1 MPTRRVPTPVLTTR
15 ALNRALLDRQ
25 MLLRRHDMKALAA
38 IEHLVGMQSQAPL
51 SPYVGLWTRLLGFR
65 HEDLADLLTG
75 RSAVR
80 IALMRS
86 TIHLV
91 SADDCLALRPVVQ
104 PVIDRWLRTSGAGR
118 LAEGDLR
125 EVEAAAR
132 ALMEERPLTFAELA
146 VRLGEKLGERWPD
159 GEALAR
165 AVRAIVPLVQVPP
178 RGVWGASSQARHVP
192 AESWLGR
199 PLGGGPA
206 AGDAAGDSAGHM
218 VLRYLAAFGPASV
231 ADMRVWSGLTGL
243 RSVVKRLDLV
253 AYRDENGVELLDVPC
268 AAPPEPDAEA
278 PVRFLPEFDNLLL
291 SHADRRRIIADEH
304 RRRVFTVN
312 GIIRAT
318 ILVDGFVA
326 GLWRI
331 ERAGETATLEIEP
344 FAPLAPAVRDALA
357 DEGERLLGFAADR
370 AASHA
375 VRFLD
380 GRRPVAT
387 TGT

>member
-1 MPTRRVPTPVLTTR
+1 MLTPRVLTPALTTR

-25 MLLRRHDMKALAA
+25 MLLRRHTMKASAA
-38 IEHLVGMQSQAPL
+38 IERLVGMQSQAPL
-51 SPYVGLWTRLLGFR
+51 SAYVGLWTRLLGFR
-65 HEDLADLLTG
+65 HEDLTDLLTD
-75 RSAVR
+75 RSVVR
-80 IALMRS
+80 IVLMRG

-104 PVIDRWLRTSGAGR
+104 PVLDRWLRTSVAGR
-118 LAEGDLR
+118 LPEADLR
-125 EVEAAAR
+125 EVETAAR
-132 ALMEERPLTFAELA
+132 ALMEERPLTFTELA
-146 VRLGEKLGERWPD
+146 ARLGERWPD

-165 AVRAIVPLVQVPP
+165 AVRGIVPLVQVPP

-199 PLGGGPA
+199 PLGDGSA
-206 AGDAAGDSAGHM
+206 AGDM
-218 VLRYLAAFGPASV
+218 VLRYLAAFGPASL
-231 ADMRVWSGLTGL
+231 ADLRTWSGLTGL

-253 AYRDENGVELLDVPC
+253 TYRDENGVELLDVPG
-268 AAPPEPDAEA
+268 ATPPEPDAEA

-312 GIIRAT
+312 GIVRAT

-344 FAPLAPAVRDALA
+344 FAPLDSAARDALA
-357 DEGERLLGFAADR
+357 DEGERLLGFAADG
-370 AASHA
+370 ATSHA
-375 VRFLD
+375 VRFL
-380 GRRPVAT
+380 T
-387 TGT
+387 